1 MHARRA
7 NRRRLVPAAA
17 WAAIVLVSVLF
28 LPGCQG
34 ASSTWMGDTDF
45 ADPRPAT
52 RDRPPRWR
60 RDGPRLPA
68 FSGAD
73 PTARGW
79 VKVDDLLWIDAE
91 HQSAYGQGLVSD
103 GQAYVPVGRAL
114 PPSVSARNGYRLRT
128 DHVAL
133 HTNVAWASAVT
144 IAREAEGHV
153 QRLVG
158 QYGDTLGL
166 RLPHGPLR
174 VVVTASRAEF
184 TALLRGLVR
193 DPVSWGAFYDARTG
207 IVYTSFEAAPRGALP
222 WRADLRHEMSHQILD
237 LSRPDTRRAR
247 PFPEPWFWLWE
258 GIAMWTETLGDPPG
272 TDTGA
277 ARIERFQRRYAWND
291 WTPLERLFR
300 LPPRRF
306 EGKHYDQ
313 TASLMRYLLDPA
325 APARRGAVL
334 DLVRRLMKGPLSAG
348 ALERALGTNV
358 AGLQQAWVA
367 TVGR

>member
-1 MHARRA
+1 MHANRA
-7 NRRRLVPAAA
+7 IGWRLPTRIA
-17 WAAIVLVSVLF
+17 WASSLLASLLF
-28 LPGCQG
+28 LAACQG
-34 ASSTWMGDTDF
+34 SSGTWMGDTDLSD
-45 ADPRPAT
+45 ARPT
-52 RDRPPRWR
+52 TGDRPPRYR
-60 RDGPRLPA
+60 RDGPRLPP

-73 PTARGW
+73 PTTRGW
-79 VKVDDLLWIDAE
+79 VRVDDLLWIDGE
-91 HQSAYGQGLVSD
+91 HEAAYREGQVWD
-103 GQAYVPVGRAL
+103 GQAYASVARAL
-114 PPSVSARNGYRLRT
+114 PPNVSARQGYRLRT

-158 QYGDTLGL
+158 GYGETLGL
-166 RLPHGPLR
+166 RLPEGPLR
-174 VVVTASRAEF
+174 VVVTASRPEF

-193 DPVSWGAFYDARTG
+193 DPVTWGAFYDARSGT
-207 IVYTSFEAAPRGALP
+207 VYTSYEAAPRGALP

-237 LSRPDTRRAR
+237 LSRPDARRAR

-291 WTPLERLFR
+291 WTPLEDLFR
-300 LPPRRF
+300 LPARRF
-306 EGKHYDQ
+306 EGKQYDE

-334 DLVRRLMKGPLSAG
+334 ELVRRLMGGALSG
-348 ALERALGTNV
+348 TALERAVGTDV
-358 AGLQQAWVA
+358 AGLEGSWRA
-367 TVGR
+367 TIGR